1 MEIRK
6 AETPEFWTIWGE
18 VIYSIEG
25 KKETQPRNHRDV
37 NLKSASKRDKRT
49 LTSRQLGMVPKK

>member
-18 VIYSIEG
+18 

-49 LTSRQLGMVPKK
+49 LNTDISTIGNGVPKK

>member
-6 AETPEFWTIWGE
+6 AETPEFLTIWGE
-18 VIYSIEG
+18 

-49 LTSRQLGMVPKK
+49 LNTDISKIGNGSKEIDD